1 MIYIYVVRLKVGKLY
16 QKLLHYRNSIQYV
29 YNYKTYMSYQV
40 LTIYWYKRS
49 YLLTQAVASN
59 ISTSFIFRAEDIER
73 VYDNICKN
81 MKTNV

>member
-16 QKLLHYRNSIQYV
+16 QKLLHYR
-29 YNYKTYMSYQV
+29 KV